1 MSVIAEVS
9 VSADS
14 AVDAELSAVVSVL
27 RELRCDDLSG
37 RATFDAIGQVLALRN
52 LIDHHAAR
60 LAAQLDRLGV
70 ARDHGRSTREL
81 LIVMGFA
88 PSVAQRLL
96 RIAAS
101 LDTLPTLHAHAA
113 DGAIPAEHLDAIAR
127 GITHIAGRSAEPI
140 DDALRLTHVTDLLG
154 QYFSGATPADID
166 TRARTLGNQLAAD
179 TNGLP
184 AAEDRQLNELT
195 HHRDTDGRL
204 HLEAS
209 LDLEVG
215 EKLCAALNAL
225 GAPQLQPDGSRDP
238 RTIARRHADALDTI
252 LDIAA
257 RMPSDIASA
266 APKTQLLLTIPAD
279 TPTLAELD
287 LVGSVTQATLRRLSC
302 DAATTTRLVDD
313 ERVPLDISREK
324 RFVPPHIRKA
334 LHVRDECCIK
344 CGAPANR
351 TQAHHLTH
359 WIDGGDTSLDNSC
372 LLCPTCH
379 TDIHHNGW
387 DVFLGTDRHP
397 WLIPPT
403 AVDPTRTPLPAH
415 NRRTLNLDNLSA
427 AA

>member
-1 MSVIAEVS
+1 MAVTAELS
-9 VSADS
+9 VSALS
-14 AVDAELSAVVSVL
+14 ASAELSAVGSIL
-27 RELRCDDLSG
+27 RELHCDDLSG
-37 RATFDAIGQVLALRN
+37 RATFDAMSQLLTLRN
-52 LIDHHAAR
+52 LVDHQAAR

-70 ARDHGRSTREL
+70 AREHGRSTREL

-96 RIAAS
+96 RIAGS
-101 LDTLPTLHAHAA
+101 LDTLPTLDAHAA
-113 DGAIPAEHLDAIAR
+113 DGAIPAEHVDAIVR
-127 GITHIAGRSAEPI
+127 GVSHIAGRSMEPI
-140 DDALRLTHVTDLLG
+140 DDALRLNHVTALLG

-166 TRARTLGNQLAAD
+166 KRARTLGNQLAAD

-184 AAEDRQLNELT
+184 AAEDRQLNELA

-225 GAPQLQPDGSRDP
+225 GAPRPQPDGSRDP
-238 RTIARRHADALDTI
+238 RTIARRHADALETI

-287 LVGSVTQATLRRLSC
+287 LMGSVTQATLRRLSC
-302 DAATTTRLVDD
+302 DAAATTLLVDD

-324 RFVPPHIRKA
+324 RLVPPHIRKA

-372 LLCPTCH
+372 LLCSACH

-387 DVFLGTDRHP
+387 EVFLGTDRHP
-397 WLIPPT
+397 WLIPPV

-415 NRRTLNLDNLSA
+415 NRRSLNLDNLPGA
-427 AA
+427 A